1 MCVTF
6 TSVNPLNDIDVRVL
20 GSLVEKDLTTPEYY
34 PLSLNALVNACN
46 QTSNR
51 DPVVKYDEPTVKS
64 AVDRLRKYSLV
75 RSIQRADARVMKYMH
90 LMRDAMSLE
99 PPELAAMCVLML
111 RGPQTVG
118 EIRTRSGRLF
128 DFPSLEEVEATLDT
142 LMTRAEPLVARLPR
156 QPGQKEARFSQLL
169 GGGAPAVAAAAP
181 VHTMRDLSILLDDRP
196 GALADMGDAL
206 GRAGVSIEGGG
217 AWVVDG
223 VGVAHF
229 LFNDGAAARRALDSA
244 GIEVLA
250 EREVVVQRLR
260 QGEPGQLGK
269 LTRRMA
275 EAGVNIEVLYS
286 DHDHQLV
293 LVVDDVEKARTVSD
307 AWAREPAHG

>member
-128 DFPSLEEVEATLDT
+128 EFPSLEEVEATLDT

-156 QPGQKEARFSQLL
+156 QPGQKEARFSQLV
-169 GGGAPAVAAAAP
+169 GGGAPAAAAAAP

-229 LFNDGAAARRALDSA
+229 LFNDGAAARRALDAA
-244 GIEVLA
+244 GIEVLD

-293 LVVDDVEKARTVSD
+293 LVVDDVETARTVSD